1 MPSNAPSYLWQKPR
15 TKFRKKRLASIDH
28 WLSIVRNALN
38 EGDMKSA
45 ARAFRIAKDV
55 AEERIDPESRKATK
69 RRRRKTFA
77 MAVQLAEHWATLEET
92 EG

>member
-1 MPSNAPSYLWQKPR
+1 MREDKASSCLWQKPR
-15 TKFRKKRLASIDH
+15 TRFRKKRLESIDY

-38 EGDMKSA
+38 EGDVKSA

-55 AEERIDPESRKATK
+55 AEDRIDPKSRKAIK

-77 MAVQLAEHWATLEET
+77 MAVQLAEHMAALEDE
-92 EG
+92 